1 MKKIIFTW
9 MLTLVTA
16 LAVNVPNLVGK
27 QWCTVLNDEDGQG
40 IAVAQ
45 EKVLK
50 PVRLTPLPEIDLIR
64 CEQLSF
70 QTTEDYVD
78 YEAMS
83 PEDKA
88 LVNLGEEDSVLG
100 HFYSDACSWYCG
112 GHISNVSSSSALS
125 AQYAG
130 KNAHDFSLLNVWA
143 EGAPG
148 QGEGEYLIYTFPGEC
163 PRITTVQILN
173 GYTKTE
179 KAWLDNG
186 RVKRL
191 RMYYNGEPYAV
202 LELEDTRRL
211 QSFDVGL
218 LGFHDA
224 SAPDW
229 TLKFEILDV
238 YPGDKYADT
247 VITELFFDGID
258 VH

>member
-1 MKKIIFTW
+1 MFSLKKATCFLSIF
-9 MLTLVTA
+9 VCA
-16 LAVNVPNLVGK
+16 
-27 QWCTVLNDEDGQG
+27 CSF
-40 IAVAQ
+40 AQ
-45 EKVLK
+45 EKVLRPTK
-50 PVRLTPLPEIDLIR
+50 LTPIPEVNLVK
-64 CEQLSF
+64 CEQLAS
-70 QTTEDYVD
+70 QTIDNYSI
-78 YEAMS
+78 YEALGQ
-83 PEDKA
+83 EDKA
-88 LVNLGEEDSVLG
+88 LVDLGEEDSVLG

-112 GHISNVSSSSALS
+112 GEISKVSSSSALS
-125 AQYAG
+125 AQYEGA
-130 KNAHDFSLLNVWA
+130 NAHDFSILNVWA
-143 EGAPG
+143 EGVPG
-148 QGEGEYLIYTFPGEC
+148 NGEGEYLVYTFPGRC
-163 PRITTVQILN
+163 PRITTIEILN

-211 QSFDVGL
+211 QSFDVGI

-238 YPGDKYADT
+238 YPGDKYSDT

>member
-1 MKKIIFTW
+1 MNRVVIVRYYITMLPLKKASV
-9 MLTLVTA
+9 L
-16 LAVNVPNLVGK
+16 LAVFICASAL
-27 QWCTVLNDEDGQG
+27 
-40 IAVAQ
+40 AQ
-45 EKVLK
+45 EKELK
-50 PVRLTPLPEIDLIR
+50 PTKLTPIPEVNLIK

-70 QTTEDYVD
+70 QSNEDYD
-78 YEAMS
+78 YYKAMS

-88 LVNLGEEDSVLG
+88 LVDLGEEDPVLG
-100 HFYSDACSWYCG
+100 HFYSAACSWYCG
-112 GHISNVSSSSALS
+112 GVISSVSSSSALS
-125 AQYAG
+125 AQYKG
-130 KNAHDFSLLNVWA
+130 ENAHDFSILNVWA
-143 EGAPG
+143 EGVPG
-148 QGEGEYLIYTFPGEC
+148 NGEGEYLVYTFPGRC
-163 PRITTVQILN
+163 PRVTAIQILN

-191 RMYYNGEPYAV
+191 RMYYNGEPYAI

-211 QSFDVGL
+211 QSFDVGI
-218 LGFHDA
+218 LGYHEA

-247 VITELFFDGID
+247 VITELFFDGVD

>member
-1 MKKIIFTW
+1 MLPLKKATCCLSI
-9 MLTLVTA
+9 
-16 LAVNVPNLVGK
+16 LACVYSF
-27 QWCTVLNDEDGQG
+27 
-40 IAVAQ
+40 AQ
-45 EKVLK
+45 EKELRPTK
-50 PVRLTPLPEIDLIR
+50 LTPIPEVDLIK

-70 QTTEDYVD
+70 LANEDHNNYK
-78 YEAMS
+78 AMS
-83 PEDKA
+83 AEDKA
-88 LVNLGEEDSVLG
+88 LVGFGEENPVLG
-100 HFYSDACSWYCG
+100 HFYSAACSWYCG
-112 GHISNVSSSSALS
+112 GEISKVSSSSALS
-125 AQYAG
+125 AQYEG
-130 KNAHDFSLLNVWA
+130 ENAHDFSILNVWA
-143 EGAPG
+143 EGVPG
-148 QGEGEYLIYTFPGEC
+148 NGEGEYLVYTFPGRC
-163 PRITTVQILN
+163 PRITTIEILN

-211 QSFDVGL
+211 QSFDVGI

-238 YPGDKYADT
+238 YPGDKYSDT

>member
-1 MKKIIFTW
+1 MLPLKKATLFLSIF
-9 MLTLVTA
+9 V
-16 LAVNVPNLVGK
+16 
-27 QWCTVLNDEDGQG
+27 CTCSF
-40 IAVAQ
+40 AQ

-50 PVRLTPLPEIDLIR
+50 PTKLTPIPEVDLIK
-64 CEQLSF
+64 CEQLCN
-70 QTTEDYVD
+70 QANEDYSNFQ
-78 YEAMS
+78 AMS
-83 PEDKA
+83 LEDKA
-88 LVNLGEEDSVLG
+88 LVALGEEDGVLG
-100 HFYSDACSWYCG
+100 HFYSAACSWYCG
-112 GHISNVSSSSALS
+112 GVISDISSSSALS
-125 AQYAG
+125 NRYQG
-130 KNAHDFSLLNVWA
+130 ENAHDFSILNVWA
-143 EGAPG
+143 EGVPG
-148 QGEGEYLIYTFPGEC
+148 NGEGEYLVYTFPGRC
-163 PRITTVQILN
+163 PRITTIEILN

-186 RVKRL
+186 RIKRL
-191 RMYYNGEPYAV
+191 RMYYNGQPYAI

-211 QSFDVGL
+211 QSFDVGI

>member
-1 MKKIIFTW
+1 
-9 MLTLVTA
+9 MLTKKSTCIIISLLLCVSS
-16 LAVNVPNLVGK
+16 
-27 QWCTVLNDEDGQG
+27 
-40 IAVAQ
+40 VAQ

-50 PVRLTPLPEIDLIR
+50 PTKLTPIPEVDLIK

-70 QTTEDYVD
+70 QTEDD
-78 YEAMS
+78 YSIYKALS

-88 LVNLGEEDSVLG
+88 LVDLGEEDSVLG
-100 HFYSDACSWYCG
+100 HFYSAACSWYCG
-112 GHISNVSSSSALS
+112 GEISKVSSSSALS
-125 AQYAG
+125 AQYKG
-130 KNAHDFSLLNVWA
+130 ENAHDFSILNVWA
-143 EGAPG
+143 EGVPG
-148 QGEGEYLIYTFPGEC
+148 NGEGEYLIYTFPGRC
-163 PRITTVQILN
+163 PRITTVEILN

-191 RMYYNGEPYAV
+191 RMYYNGEPYAI

-211 QSFDVGL
+211 QSFDVGI
-218 LGFHDA
+218 LGYHDA
-224 SAPDW
+224 SSPDW
-229 TLKFEILDV
+229 TLKFEIIDV

>member
-1 MKKIIFTW
+1 
-9 MLTLVTA
+9 MLTKKTTSVIITLLLCVSS
-16 LAVNVPNLVGK
+16 
-27 QWCTVLNDEDGQG
+27 
-40 IAVAQ
+40 VAQ

-50 PVRLTPLPEIDLIR
+50 PTKLTPIPEVNLIK

-70 QTTEDYVD
+70 QTEDD
-78 YEAMS
+78 YSIYKALS

-88 LVNLGEEDSVLG
+88 LVDLGEEDSVLG
-100 HFYSDACSWYCG
+100 HFYSAACSWYCG
-112 GHISNVSSSSALS
+112 GEISKVSSSSALS
-125 AQYAG
+125 AQYKG
-130 KNAHDFSLLNVWA
+130 ENAHDFSILNVWA
-143 EGAPG
+143 EGVPG
-148 QGEGEYLIYTFPGEC
+148 NGEGEYLIYTFPGRC
-163 PRITTVQILN
+163 PRITTVEILN

-191 RMYYNGEPYAV
+191 RMYYNGEPYAI

-211 QSFDVGL
+211 QSFDVGI
-218 LGFHDA
+218 LGYHDA
-224 SAPDW
+224 SSPDW

>member
-1 MKKIIFTW
+1 
-9 MLTLVTA
+9 MLTKKTTSVIITLLLCVSS
-16 LAVNVPNLVGK
+16 
-27 QWCTVLNDEDGQG
+27 
-40 IAVAQ
+40 VAQ

-50 PVRLTPLPEIDLIR
+50 PTKLTPIPEVDLIK
-64 CEQLSF
+64 CEQLSD
-70 QTTEDYVD
+70 QANEDYSN
-78 YEAMS
+78 YEALS

-88 LVNLGEEDSVLG
+88 LVDLGEEDSVLG
-100 HFYSDACSWYCG
+100 HFYSAACSWYCG
-112 GHISNVSSSSALS
+112 GEISKVSSSSALS
-125 AQYAG
+125 AKYDG
-130 KNAHDFSLLNVWA
+130 ENAHDFSILNVWA
-143 EGAPG
+143 EGVPG
-148 QGEGEYLIYTFPGEC
+148 NGEGEYLIYTFPGRC
-163 PRITTVQILN
+163 PRITTVEILN

-211 QSFDVGL
+211 QSFDVGI

-224 SAPDW
+224 SKSDW
-229 TLKFEILDV
+229 TLKFEIIDV

>member
-1 MKKIIFTW
+1 MFPLKIATCFLSIF
-9 MLTLVTA
+9 VCA
-16 LAVNVPNLVGK
+16 
-27 QWCTVLNDEDGQG
+27 CSF
-40 IAVAQ
+40 AQ
-45 EKVLK
+45 EKVLRPTK
-50 PVRLTPLPEIDLIR
+50 LTPIPEVNLVK
-64 CEQLSF
+64 CEQLAS
-70 QTTEDYVD
+70 QTIDNYSI
-78 YEAMS
+78 YEALGQ
-83 PEDKA
+83 EDKA
-88 LVNLGEEDSVLG
+88 LVDLGEEDSVLG

-112 GHISNVSSSSALS
+112 GEISKVSSSSALS
-125 AQYAG
+125 AQYEG
-130 KNAHDFSLLNVWA
+130 ENAHDFSILNVWA
-143 EGAPG
+143 EGVPG
-148 QGEGEYLIYTFPGEC
+148 NGEGEYLVYTFPGRC
-163 PRITTVQILN
+163 PRITTIEILN

-211 QSFDVGL
+211 QSFDVGI

-238 YPGDKYADT
+238 YPGDKYSDT

>member
-1 MKKIIFTW
+1 
-9 MLTLVTA
+9 MLTKKTTSVIITLLLCVSS
-16 LAVNVPNLVGK
+16 
-27 QWCTVLNDEDGQG
+27 
-40 IAVAQ
+40 VAQ

-50 PVRLTPLPEIDLIR
+50 PTKLTPIPEVNLIK

-70 QTTEDYVD
+70 QTEDD
-78 YEAMS
+78 YSIYKALS

-88 LVNLGEEDSVLG
+88 LVDLGEEDSVLG
-100 HFYSDACSWYCG
+100 HFYSAACSWYCG
-112 GHISNVSSSSALS
+112 GEISKVSSSSALS
-125 AQYAG
+125 AQYKG
-130 KNAHDFSLLNVWA
+130 ENAHDFSILNVWA
-143 EGAPG
+143 EGVPG
-148 QGEGEYLIYTFPGEC
+148 NGEGEYLIYTFPGRC
-163 PRITTVQILN
+163 PRITTVEILN

-191 RMYYNGEPYAV
+191 RMYYNGEPYAI

-211 QSFDVGL
+211 QSFDVGI
-218 LGFHDA
+218 LGYNDA
-224 SAPDW
+224 SSPDW

>member
-1 MKKIIFTW
+1 MITLKK
-9 MLTLVTA
+9 A
-16 LAVNVPNLVGK
+16 
-27 QWCTVLNDEDGQG
+27 TVLFFTF
-40 IAVAQ
+40 ISAYSFAQ

-50 PVRLTPLPEIDLIR
+50 PTKLTPLPDIDLVK
-64 CEQLSF
+64 CEQLSLKAN
-70 QTTEDYVD
+70 EDYSN

-83 PEDKA
+83 PEDKT
-88 LVNLGEEDSVLG
+88 LLDLGEQDSVLW
-100 HFYSDACSWYCG
+100 HFYSAACSWYCG
-112 GHISNVSSSSALS
+112 GVILDVSSSSALS
-125 AQYAG
+125 TQYKG
-130 KNAHDFSLLNVWA
+130 DNAHDFSILNAWV

-148 QGEGEYLIYTFPGEC
+148 NGEGEYLVYTFPGYC
-163 PRITTVQILN
+163 PRITTIQILN

-191 RMYYNGEPYAV
+191 RMYYNGEPYAI

-211 QSFDVGL
+211 QSFDVGI
-218 LGFHDA
+218 LGFNDS
-224 SAPDW
+224 SAADW

-247 VITELFFDGID
+247 VITELYFDGID